1 MENELKA
8 KIDAYLDGRIPV
20 SDLYNWTFENVEKL
34 LQDSKTRALAGSVL
48 AASWSVL
55 DTSPQDSL
63 RKELRDE
70 LAKAPR

>member
-1 MENELKA
+1 MDNELRSRVQ
-8 KIDAYLDGRIPV
+8 AYLDGRA
-20 SDLYNWTFENVEKL
+20 SASELYNWTFANVEKL
-34 LQDSKTRALAGSVL
+34 LLDPGTRVLAGSVL

-63 RKELRDE
+63 RKELREE